1 MCGNGIYSTSDPN
14 VIQLKSAF
22 LGVSVE
28 PKLRPCSWNK
38 NSTNEN
44 KKSHLQIAN
53 TVLNS
58 LDIHRG
64 EAPNTKQTKIWLET
78 IFETFIQSILSL

>member
-14 VIQLKSAF
+14 VIQLKRAF

-28 PKLRPCSWNK
+28 PKLRPCSRNK

-44 KKSHLQIAN
+44 KSHLQIAN

-64 EAPNTKQTKIWLET
+64 EAPYTKQKKNMVRNN
-78 IFETFIQSILSL
+78 F